1 MKNRPNLIAKG
12 ALRSALLATCFALA
26 APAVAQDTTLNVAQR
41 QDPQNLDP
49 IDTFRLSWGSI
60 GSNVFDGLV
69 FRGEDLEL
77 QPGLATGWEFLD
89 DETRIRFTLREGVE
103 FHNGEPFNA
112 EAVKYTFDR
121 LLGEEGEKGPQRSNY
136 TSIGEVVVVDEFT
149 VDFMMERPDPVL
161 ITKLAGYGAMIVP
174 PMYIQEVGEEAFD
187 MQPVGTG
194 PFRVVEY
201 TPTVGVTLE
210 KFDNYWNGEAQVDEV
225 NIRFISEDATRMAEL
240 LSGGVDIALNIPT
253 PSVET
258 IQNHPDVDL
267 VAVDGPTVVLTR
279 FNTANGIT
287 ADPRVRQAISMAVDR
302 VTIVEALLGGLA
314 SPISSAQGAKSFG
327 NDPELEAYPFDPEAA
342 KALLAEAGVVPGT
355 EITLDMPNNDETFRE
370 VAQVISAFLGQVG
383 LNVNIRTHERGVYF
397 NDIIENGK
405 TGEIFYYGWGGW
417 TFDFDNTAYILYH
430 TGERFNPYV
439 SDEKLDELL
448 DAQRQTY
455 DRDVREGALQE
466 VARYAH
472 EQALD
477 LPLYNTATIYGV
489 NTSVEGFVPAPD
501 DRARY
506 MNVTLD

>member
-1 MKNRPNLIAKG
+1 MKIRPNIIAKNAMG
-12 ALRSALLATCFALA
+12 SALLATCFALA
-26 APAVAQDTTLNVAQR
+26 APAFAQDTTLNVAQR

-69 FRGEDLEL
+69 LRGEDLEL

-89 DETRIRFTLREGVE
+89 DETRIRFSLREGVV

-136 TSIGEVVVVDEFT
+136 TSIGEVVVVDEYT
-149 VDFMMERPDPVL
+149 VDFIMERPDPVL

-174 PMYIQEVGEEAFD
+174 PMYIQEVGEDAFD
-187 MQPVGTG
+187 MKPVGTG
-194 PFRVVEY
+194 PFSVVEY

-210 KFDNYWNGEAQVDEV
+210 KFDNYWNGEAQVDGV

-258 IQNHPDVDL
+258 IQNDDDVDL

-279 FNTANGIT
+279 FNTASGIT
-287 ADPRVRQAISMAVDR
+287 ADPRVRRAISMAVDSN
-302 VTIVEALLGGLA
+302 TIVEALLGGLA

-327 NDPELEAYPFDPEAA
+327 NDPALEAYPFDPEAA
-342 KALLAEAGVVPGT
+342 KALLAEAGVEPGS

-370 VAQVISAFLGQVG
+370 VAQVISAYLGQVG
-383 LNVNIRTHERGVYF
+383 LNVAIRTHERGVYF

-417 TFDFDNTAYILYH
+417 TFDFDNTAYLLYH
-430 TGERFNPYV
+430 SGERYNPYV
-439 SDEKLDELL
+439 EDAKLDELL
-448 DAQRQTY
+448 DAQRLTY
-455 DRDVREGALQE
+455 DREVREKALQE

-489 NTSVEGFVPAPD
+489 NSRVEGFNPAPD

-506 MNVTLD
+506 MSVTLD

>member
-1 MKNRPNLIAKG
+1 MAKG